1 MKDEKLIT
9 TRRLK
14 LSDAIYYKTLL
25 EYIPEKWDF
34 DNTLNKNAKDLTTTE
49 LKRILMVKKHYNSIL
64 LLSHAIDKMK
74 DENLEELQIKNDIY
88 QELMNFSMKEI
99 KEMKFEDEIEY
110 IQYMMSIKC
119 EIPNHSVIND
129 GVNIYDNGTN
139 SSGIKAHSHI
149 KKHFKRGRRY

>member
-110 IQYMMSIKC
+110 MQYMMSILTKY
-119 EIPNHSVIND
+119 II
-129 GVNIYDNGTN
+129 GL
-139 SSGIKAHSHI
+139 
-149 KKHFKRGRRY
+149 

>member
-74 DENLEELQIKNDIY
+74 DENLEELQIENDIY
-88 QELMNFSMKEI
+88 KELMNFSMKEI

-110 IQYMMSIKC
+110 MQYMLSIKC

-139 SSGIKAHSHI
+139 SSGIKANSHI
-149 KKHFKRGRRY
+149 KKHFKKET

>member
-139 SSGIKAHSHI
+139 LSGIKANSHI

>member
-88 QELMNFSMKEI
+88 QELM
-99 KEMKFEDEIEY
+99 
-110 IQYMMSIKC
+110 
-119 EIPNHSVIND
+119 
-129 GVNIYDNGTN
+129 
-139 SSGIKAHSHI
+139 
-149 KKHFKRGRRY
+149 R

>member
-129 GVNIYDNGTN
+129 GVNIYDNETN
-139 SSGIKAHSHI
+139 SSGIKAKSHY